1 VGSNAE
7 LFEEKSP
14 GIIGVSYL
22 PWPAAAIRRLAGS
35 TQGNPAF
42 VLLRAQRY
50 THGHDGISNLAV
62 AIHDGRS
69 KLRCSVNCLRK
80 IPLWAI
86 ILGLLIGIISP
97 SDSQE
102 LKKVRIGYPAFSLT
116 FLTFFVAKDA
126 GIYRKHGLDV
136 DMVQMAGAVQTS
148 ALVAGEIDYLTGIT
162 SPLVAAARGLP
173 FKGIMVTH
181 EKTLFWVI
189 ANPDIRRVED
199 LVGKTIAVDRLA
211 TLQDIVARDLIKR
224 KGVNPD
230 QVTFIQTGSVS
241 NSVQSLSQGSVA
253 AALLSLPHNF
263 VMTQKGYRELASA
276 LEFNQR
282 SASGGIAT
290 REAKLKQDPA
300 QVKTVIR
307 ATFEA
312 MDFNRKEKSW
322 MVNNIQNKWKLTPKV
337 AEESYRT
344 WLNGFTKDGKISF
357 RDLQE
362 IYDAAFASQLIPTA
376 VPVPKVMD
384 YTLLDEVLK
393 ERK

>member
-1 VGSNAE
+1 M
-7 LFEEKSP
+7 
-14 GIIGVSYL
+14 
-22 PWPAAAIRRLAGS
+22 
-35 TQGNPAF
+35 
-42 VLLRAQRY
+42 
-50 THGHDGISNLAV
+50 
-62 AIHDGRS
+62 IHP
-69 KLRCSVNCLRK
+69 RK
-80 IPLWAI
+80 IPSWATI
-86 ILGLLIGIISP
+86 FGLLVVFVSAG
-97 SDSQE
+97 DSQE
-102 LKKVRIGYPAFSLT
+102 LKKVRMGYPAFSLT

-126 GIYRKHGLDV
+126 GIYKKHGLDV
-136 DMVQMAGAVQTS
+136 DMVQLAGAVQTS

-181 EKTLFWVI
+181 EKTLFWII

-199 LVGKTIAVDRLA
+199 LVGKTIAVDRLG
-211 TLQDIVARDLIKR
+211 TLQDIVARDLVKR

-300 QVKTVIR
+300 QVKAVIR

-312 MDFNRKEKSW
+312 MDFNRKEKTW
-322 MVNNIQNKWKLTPKV
+322 MVNYIQNKWKLTPKV
-337 AEESYRT
+337 AAESYRT
-344 WLNGFTKDGKISF
+344 WLNGFTSDGKIPF

-362 IYDAAFASQLIPTA
+362 IYDTALASQLIPTA

>member
-1 VGSNAE
+1 V
-7 LFEEKSP
+7 
-14 GIIGVSYL
+14 
-22 PWPAAAIRRLAGS
+22 
-35 TQGNPAF
+35 
-42 VLLRAQRY
+42 
-50 THGHDGISNLAV
+50 
-62 AIHDGRS
+62 IHP
-69 KLRCSVNCLRK
+69 RK
-80 IPLWAI
+80 IPSWATI
-86 ILGLLIGIISP
+86 FGLLVVFVSTG
-97 SDSQE
+97 DSQE
-102 LKKVRIGYPAFSLT
+102 LKKVRMGYPAFSLT

-126 GIYRKHGLDV
+126 GIYKKHGLDV
-136 DMVQMAGAVQTS
+136 DMVQLAGAVQTS

-181 EKTLFWVI
+181 EKTLFWII
-189 ANPDIRRVED
+189 ANPDIGRVED
-199 LVGKTIAVDRLA
+199 LVGKTIAVDRLG
-211 TLQDIVARDLIKR
+211 TLQDIVARDLVKR

-300 QVKTVIR
+300 QVKAVIR

-312 MDFNRKEKSW
+312 MDFNRKEKTW
-322 MVNNIQNKWKLTPKV
+322 MVDYIQNKWKLTPKV
-337 AEESYRT
+337 AAESYRT
-344 WLNGFTKDGKISF
+344 WLNGFTSDGKIPF

-362 IYDAAFASQLIPTA
+362 IYDTALASQLIPTA